1 MWSFSFPLKLHAAKA
16 AQLQCFSLF
25 KHVSVLFLS
34 SVSTFFIGLS
44 YLKLNVVLSLTMRVN
59 KA

>member
-1 MWSFSFPLKLHAAKA
+1 MELNAAKA
-16 AQLQCFSLF
+16 AKLQCFLLF
-25 KHVSVLFLS
+25 KHVSVLYLS
-34 SVSTFFIGLS
+34 SVSIFFAGLP

>member
-1 MWSFSFPLKLHAAKA
+1 MKLNAAKTA
-16 AQLQCFSLF
+16 KLQCFSLF
-25 KHVSVLFLS
+25 EHVSVLYLS
-34 SVSTFFIGLS
+34 SVSIFFTGLS

>member
-1 MWSFSFPLKLHAAKA
+1 MELHAVKA
-16 AQLQCFSLF
+16 AKLQCISLF

>member
-1 MWSFSFPLKLHAAKA
+1 MKLNAAKA
-16 AQLQCFSLF
+16 AKLQYFSLF
-25 KHVSVLFLS
+25 KHVSVLYLS
-34 SVSTFFIGLS
+34 SVSTFFTGLS

>member
-1 MWSFSFPLKLHAAKA
+1 MELNTSKAAK
-16 AQLQCFSLF
+16 LQCFSLF
-25 KHVSVLFLS
+25 KHVSVLYLS
-34 SVSTFFIGLS
+34 SVSKFFMGLS